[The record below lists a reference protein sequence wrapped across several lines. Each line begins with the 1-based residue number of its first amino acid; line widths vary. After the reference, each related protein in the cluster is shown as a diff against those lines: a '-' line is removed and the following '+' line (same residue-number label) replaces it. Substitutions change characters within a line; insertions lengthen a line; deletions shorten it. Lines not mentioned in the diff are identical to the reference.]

1 MKVALYARVSTNDRE
16 QDPETQLMALR
27 AYCEARSWTIQ
38 GEYVDQAPARDLG
51 ARTSWRELLDQAARR
66 RFEVLVVAA
75 YDRAFRSA
83 KHMYE
88 ALEVL
93 ELAGVA
99 FHSLREQL
107 DTTTPMGRFVRTVL
121 ASVAELELEV
131 LSDRTK
137 AGMDRARKQ
146 GVKMGRPAVLQD
158 PAVARRLGPYL
169 DRLLARDTGVSVRQ
183 VARAVGISHQSVMR
197 LRDLVAAE
205 GPSAIGLDGGESRHG
220 VVLNGASPES
230 DESATE

>member
-107 DTTTPMGRFVRTVL
+107 DTT
-121 ASVAELELEV
+121 
-131 LSDRTK
+131 
-137 AGMDRARKQ
+137 RKQ